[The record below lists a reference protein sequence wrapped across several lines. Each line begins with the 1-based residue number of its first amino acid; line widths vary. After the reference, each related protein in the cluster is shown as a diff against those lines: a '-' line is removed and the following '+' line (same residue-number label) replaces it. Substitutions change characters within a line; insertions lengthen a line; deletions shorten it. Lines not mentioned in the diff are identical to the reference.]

1 MGCNIFS
8 TLAEE
13 KMERDLFMSPNDARE
28 FGLIDT
34 ILEHP
39 PSLEEEKS
47 QKNS

>member
-1 MGCNIFS
+1 MF
-8 TLAEE
+8 AEQ
-13 KMERDLFMSPNDARE
+13 KMERDLFMSPSDAHD

-47 QKNS
+47 HKNS